1 MYHIFFHLRLFK
13 DFLRNNLRSTLTVPE
28 HQKFP
33 LCSCLEYSTHSPLPT
48 CSLVNLSIHCPS
60 LGYKDKIS
68 KDSSL
73 YRGVRISQLHT
84 KQWSDLALYR
94 PRYQLRPTTSVQPVI
109 RVRHSECLVIRRML
123 MTYGYHANT
132 TLYDQSR
139 TLTDGSVCFIISLHT
154 GVQVVVRG
162 IILTT
167 VNKRTLFLPPPWIKE
182 DFHMTQQKSEYYLE

>member
-1 MYHIFFHLRLFK
+1 MFRVFNSQSVLDL
-13 DFLRNNLRSTLTVPE
+13 
-28 HQKFP
+28 
-33 LCSCLEYSTHSPLPT
+33 LP
-48 CSLVNLSIHCPS
+48 CQFIDPLSIS
-60 LGYKDKIS
+60 RMQGQNFQ
-68 KDSSL
+68 DSSL
-73 YRGVRISQLHT
+73 YRGVRISQVHT
-84 KQWSDLALYR
+84 KQLSGPAHYR

-162 IILTT
+162 IILIT

-182 DFHMTQQKSEYYLE
+182 DFHMTQQRSE